1 MEKFI
6 CLPCYC
12 LYVYYSREEVK
23 YSVVLCEVGGQ
34 IFIPYVSSV
43 CLRPTGCTRS
53 IVHFYTALAT
63 TILTWQ

>member
-43 CLRPTGCTRS
+43 CLLDVQEVLS
-53 IVHFYTALAT
+53 IS
-63 TILTWQ
+63 IQR